1 MDQHWE
7 ALYLAAKKA
16 LNPRVVSK
24 FVEAGGVA
32 AAVETVSG
40 KIYVGVCVDTVCTL
54 GICAERNA
62 IFHMLSEGECEIR
75 RVLAVGRRGNIMPP
89 CGACRELMTQLMPE
103 RYGEIE
109 IMVDLENET
118 VVSLAALTP
127 SWWI

>member
-1 MDQHWE
+1 
-7 ALYLAAKKA
+7 
-16 LNPRVVSK
+16 
-24 FVEAGGVA
+24 
-32 AAVETVSG
+32 
-40 KIYVGVCVDTVCTL
+40 
-54 GICAERNA
+54 
-62 IFHMLSEGECEIR
+62 MLSEGECEIR

-118 VVSLAALTP
+118 VVSLAALTT

>member
-1 MDQHWE
+1 
-7 ALYLAAKKA
+7 
-16 LNPRVVSK
+16 
-24 FVEAGGVA
+24 
-32 AAVETVSG
+32 
-40 KIYVGVCVDTVCTL
+40 
-54 GICAERNA
+54 
-62 IFHMLSEGECEIR
+62 
-75 RVLAVGRRGNIMPP
+75 MPP